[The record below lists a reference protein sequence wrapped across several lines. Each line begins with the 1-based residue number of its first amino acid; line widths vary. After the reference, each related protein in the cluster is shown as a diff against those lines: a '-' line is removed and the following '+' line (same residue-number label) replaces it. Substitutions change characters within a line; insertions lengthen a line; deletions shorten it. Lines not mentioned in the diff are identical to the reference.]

1 MIGFL
6 LVLTIFAAP
15 ALAVYSV
22 FNRMQNLKTDQTGYV
37 YNGKMWVSWLWVI
50 SAVGTLFC
58 VFGSPL
64 ITGVTTNIPEW
75 DKLPLLFYG
84 IILYISY
91 IVIAFRPATAEELAE
106 AEKEGNA
113 AINATGAAT
122 ASVLKGILMTVLA
135 ALASIPALIWN
146 ALNPVQAIK
155 VIGGV
160 TYKIIGTGFSSI
172 LGGVVALGILAA
184 MVAFVVLFGSV
195 LVSLLGTFALAII
208 AIVKFVMNYR
218 LSAQKEAAAE

>member
-64 ITGVTTNIPEW
+64 ITGVTTYIPEW

-113 AINATGAAT
+113 AINATAAAA
-122 ASVLKGILMTVLA
+122 ASVLK
-135 ALASIPALIWN
+135 
-146 ALNPVQAIK
+146 
-155 VIGGV
+155 
-160 TYKIIGTGFSSI
+160 
-172 LGGVVALGILAA
+172 
-184 MVAFVVLFGSV
+184 
-195 LVSLLGTFALAII
+195 
-208 AIVKFVMNYR
+208 
-218 LSAQKEAAAE
+218 

>member
-6 LVLTIFAAP
+6 LVLSIFAAP

-22 FNRMQNLKTDQTGYV
+22 FNRMQNLKNDQVGYV
-37 YNGKMWVSWLWVI
+37 YNGKLWVSWLWVI
-50 SAVGTLFC
+50 SAAGTLFC

-64 ITGVTTNIPEW
+64 ITGVAHYRPEW
-75 DKLPLLFYG
+75 DQLPPLFYG

-113 AINATGAAT
+113 AINATVSAAT
-122 ASVLKGILMTVLA
+122 SVMKGVLMTILA
-135 ALASIPALIWN
+135 ALASIPAMIWN
-146 ALNPVQAIK
+146 ALNPVEAIK

-172 LGGVVALGILAA
+172 LSGVVAVGVLAV

-195 LVSLLGTFALAII
+195 LVSVIGTFALAII
-208 AIVKFVMNYR
+208 AIAKFVMNYR
-218 LSAQKEAAAE
+218 LSAPKEATAE